1 MPRALNPNLK
11 LLNGRSEGRDS
22 GGRVV
27 KQTGITRDLP
37 DKPGDLSPAAAE
49 EWDRLTRDL
58 APVLKAADRASL
70 ANLCEV
76 WSDLVRIR
84 KHLRRNGFNMTVK
97 VRDAAGAVTSKRI
110 ERPEVRLLTKLLT
123 EHRQLSAQFGATP
136 TSEAAAAKLDTG
148 NGAAD
153 AANPFANGAQ

>member
-22 GGRVV
+22 GGRTV
-27 KQTGITRDLP
+27 KQTGIARDLP
-37 DKPGDLSPAAAE
+37 DKPELSPEASA

-58 APVLKAADRASL
+58 APVLKGADRAAL

-153 AANPFANGAQ
+153 AANPFANGAT